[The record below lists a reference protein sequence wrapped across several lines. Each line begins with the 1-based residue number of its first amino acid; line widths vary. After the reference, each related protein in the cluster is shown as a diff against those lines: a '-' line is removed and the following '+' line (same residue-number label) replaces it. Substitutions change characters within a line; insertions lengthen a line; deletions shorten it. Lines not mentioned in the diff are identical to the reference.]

1 MHGTTQ
7 QVAVSSSPTGAQVT
21 VDAMERGTT
30 PVIADLKRK
39 DNHVIKVTMDGYQPF
54 EMALTRSVSGW
65 VWGNIVFGGLI
76 GLAVDAITG
85 GLYKVAPEQ
94 VTAELKADGA
104 LLQMAEGNELMLL
117 TVVLAPRPGMER
129 IGTLVPEV
137 GDDGRAEGE
146 GGPRPYAGVGP
157 GRRGLRRRRHGARG
171 AARGER
177 LVVRD
182 VPGHHAQPRAPGG
195 DRRPVSGSGNIA
207 GPDENLALT
216 VRRGATP
223 TPTSRSSSA

>member
-1 MHGTTQ
+1 MGTHTPPRAGARGFRLVAGLVLLAQLPLLAGCASIMHGTTQ

-21 VDAMERGTT
+21 VNAMERGTT

-117 TVVLAPRPGMER
+117 TVVLVPRPGMER

-137 GDDGRAEGE
+137 GR
-146 GGPRPYAGVGP
+146 
-157 GRRGLRRRRHGARG
+157 
-171 AARGER
+171 
-177 LVVRD
+177 
-182 VPGHHAQPRAPGG
+182 
-195 DRRPVSGSGNIA
+195 
-207 GPDENLALT
+207 
-216 VRRGATP
+216 
-223 TPTSRSSSA
+223 